1 MNCELDVSV
10 CNTTEGK
17 SCANGARC
25 VDGVGATFS
34 CDCADGWTGDRCGDD
49 VDECAALSPCHNGGV
64 CVNLPGEFAC
74 SCPFGECGRGGFRH
88 C

>member
-1 MNCELDVSV
+1 
-10 CNTTEGK
+10 
-17 SCANGARC
+17 
-25 VDGVGATFS
+25 
-34 CDCADGWTGDRCGDD
+34 